1 MNLLT
6 RMRVRQAVLSD
17 LSIRKYIFNRNQVF
31 KLKYIP
37 FNIKAFV
44 LIKKGFKP
52 MNDILIQTNVT
63 LVM

>member
-44 LIKKGFKP
+44 LTKKGFKP

>member
-44 LIKKGFKP
+44 LTKKGS
-52 MNDILIQTNVT
+52 NR
-63 LVM
+63 

>member
-31 KLKYIP
+31 KLQYIP

-44 LIKKGFKP
+44 LTKKAYSYKCLAF
-52 MNDILIQTNVT
+52 NAVS
-63 LVM
+63 VCFF

>member
-44 LIKKGFKP
+44 LTKKRV
-52 MNDILIQTNVT
+52 QTDE
-63 LVM
+63 